1 MDFAPFDHAA
11 AWTPQDLGGIPKLEV
26 SLSRKHRDGLLA
38 ALDQVR
44 DLAPEA
50 ITREVFPLTSMAAD
64 VARWSHDVKQG
75 RGLLFLRG
83 MPIEG
88 LDTEDAARMFFGLGT
103 HFGVA
108 VSQSNNGE
116 KLGHV
121 VNVGGQDPRER
132 AYRSA
137 RRLGM
142 HTDRCDY
149 VGMLCVRPAAHGG
162 ISGYSSALAVHN
174 EILKTRPELLAPLY
188 RGFRL
193 HRFGEQTDDSPLTSE
208 PVPVFT
214 ETDGVPNIVYIRGY
228 INLAVNEGHYAL
240 SDIEQEALDYFDEVA
255 DREDMK
261 LEVRLESGD
270 ATFTN
275 NCVLLHNR
283 TAFEDHDDPAKARH
297 LMRLWL
303 MDPDL
308 PAAASIRA
316 HKNMYGIE
324 KVEGRG
330 TYYTATGGVT

>member
-11 AWTPQDLGGIPKLEV
+11 AWTPQDLGGVPKLEV

-50 ITREVFPLTSMAAD
+50 ITRQVFPLTSMAED
-64 VARWSHDVKQG
+64 VAQWSHDVKQG

-88 LDTEDAARMFFGLGT
+88 MDTEDAARMFFGLGT

-174 EILKTRPELLAPLY
+174 EILKTRPELLGPLY

-214 ETDGVPNIVYIRGY
+214 QTDGVPNIVYIRGY
-228 INLAVNEGHYAL
+228 INLAVSEGHYAL
-240 SDIEQEALDYFDEVA
+240 SDVEQEALDYFDEVA
-255 DREDMK
+255 ERDDIK

-283 TAFEDHDDPAKARH
+283 TAFEDHDDPTKARH

-330 TYYTATGGVT
+330 TYYTAADAVT